1 MCLCLVFVQ
10 PHLGDFLLRHPSD
23 SNPSQQESFYSIIV
37 YHTVIKEIIAMLLL
51 LLPVHTSQMKIGK
64 IFLVKTVICG
74 IIQPLVCYDFLIH
87 LENDIK
93 LQ

>member
-1 MCLCLVFVQ
+1 
-10 PHLGDFLLRHPSD
+10 
-23 SNPSQQESFYSIIV
+23 
-37 YHTVIKEIIAMLLL
+37 MLLL
-51 LLPVHTSQMKIGK
+51 LLSVYTSQMKIGK
-64 IFLVKTVICG
+64 IFFVKTVICG

>member
-1 MCLCLVFVQ
+1 ML
-10 PHLGDFLLRHPSD
+10 S
-23 SNPSQQESFYSIIV
+23 
-37 YHTVIKEIIAMLLL
+37 LLL
-51 LLPVHTSQMKIGK
+51 SMYTSQMKIGK

-87 LENDIK
+87 LENVFK